1 MFQIMGVFSELER
14 AFIQARVRAGM
25 ARAKAAG
32 KKIGRPPV
40 SAAMVAI
47 IKAALRAGDSGVHK
61 IARRLRVG
69 TATVQRVKRNW
80 RHDHFS

>member
-32 KKIGRPPV
+32 KKIWTP
-40 SAAMVAI
+40 
-47 IKAALRAGDSGVHK
+47 AG
-61 IARRLRVG
+61 
-69 TATVQRVKRNW
+69 QW
-80 RHDHFS
+80 RHALAH